1 MRGLPIFVVLLV
13 ALAGCT
19 APVSLDGDSPTT
31 VTPTATST
39 PTPATPV
46 STTDST
52 ETTPTPST
60 TAETTTSV
68 STTSPPATETTA
80 PQTTTAEPEVVTTYP
95 PASGYGPWGSDP
107 VIIEVRAPNDGRDYE
122 TLVREATVF
131 WERNDARYLGY
142 EVEYAV
148 SSDVRNPDII
158 LQFSDTI
165 PECSGQADAVGCA
178 PYITDASQ
186 IDRPETV
193 YVKTGFGD
201 DSTVEIV
208 EHELGHTLGLAHGDE
223 PADLMNATGI
233 LFTLPRTDATEKAF
247 PWDDPEFTV
256 YVNESN
262 AKDPD
267 GAREQVGH
275 AFDYYAAGAPGMPDN
290 LSFTYVDDPKAA
302 DAHISFS
309 DTSPCGAGAASCAA
323 VTGYDPDGD
332 GALETYDSFRIV
344 LVDLDTEA
352 VGWHVGYWTAHYLGA
367 EDDADKPDPF
377 QNATYTERR
386 SEWWA

>member
-13 ALAGCT
+13 VLAGCT
-19 APVSLDGDSPTT
+19 APVSLDGDGPA
-31 VTPTATST
+31 VTTATDT
-39 PTPATPV
+39 TTPATATQ
-46 STTDST
+46 TTDST
-52 ETTPTPST
+52 ETTPTPPT
-60 TAETTTSV
+60 TIEPETTTS
-68 STTSPPATETTA
+68 SSETTA
-80 PQTTTAEPEVVTTYP
+80 PQTTTAESEAVTTTYP

-178 PYITDASQ
+178 PYITDARQ

-233 LFTLPRTDATEKAF
+233 LYTLPRTNATEKAF

-256 YVNESN
+256 YVNESG
-262 AKDPD
+262 AREPD

-275 AFDYYAAGAPGMPDN
+275 AFDYFAAGAPGMPDT
-290 LSFTYVDDPKAA
+290 LSFRYVDDPEAA
-302 DAHISFS
+302 DIHVSFS
-309 DTSPCGAGAASCAA
+309 ETSPCGTGAASCAA

-332 GALETYDSFRIV
+332 GALETYDRFRIV

-352 VGWHVGYWTAHYLGA
+352 VAWHVGYWTAHYLGA
-367 EDDADKPDPF
+367 EEDADKPDPF